1 MNEMVMV
8 GGMPDARDVDLLRS
22 QYQKAVNGL
31 YEAYLFGVML
41 QKVKAALE
49 AQGEGLPQGANAAP
63 CTPAKAQ
70 GALPQMMGENGDEMG
85 ASPEA
90 FTGSLTREN
99 AREMT
104 QRGAN
109 GGSLAAGGW
118 NAGMGLKG
126 WLAKA
131 APEVNYKTA
140 MRFLAVAERC
150 QEAVRPGVEGWDYD
164 YAVRNYL
171 EGKSQRRLLAAPKA
185 KVERSP
191 DQRAQHAEEVFTK
204 ALSVLES
211 MVRTG
216 ESALIGLEARRE
228 AVTRLKLLVKDL
240 QLEGGF

>member
-8 GGMPDARDVDLLRS
+8 GGLPDARDVDLLRS

-85 ASPEA
+85 ASPEVSPC
-90 FTGSLTREN
+90 SLTREN
-99 AREMT
+99 ARRIVGNNGNEMT
-104 QRGAN
+104 C
-109 GGSLAAGGW
+109 AGGW

-204 ALSVLES
+204 ALTVLES

-216 ESALIGLEARRE
+216 ESALIGLESRRE
-228 AVTRLKLLVKDL
+228 AVTRLKMLVKDL

>member
-8 GGMPDARDVDLLRS
+8 GGLPDARDVDLLRS

-49 AQGEGLPQGANAAP
+49 AQGEGLPQGANA
-63 CTPAKAQ
+63 
-70 GALPQMMGENGDEMG
+70 DEMG

-171 EGKSQRRLLAAPKA
+171 EGKSQRRLLVAPKA

-216 ESALIGLEARRE
+216 ESALIGLESRRE
-228 AVTRLKLLVKDL
+228 AVTRLKMLVKDL